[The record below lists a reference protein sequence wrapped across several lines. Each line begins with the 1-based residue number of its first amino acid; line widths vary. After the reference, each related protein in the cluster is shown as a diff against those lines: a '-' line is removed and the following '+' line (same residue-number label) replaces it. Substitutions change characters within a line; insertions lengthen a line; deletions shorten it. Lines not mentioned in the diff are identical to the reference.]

1 MSFPTYS
8 VQADTNPA
16 LTGIRVVKDD
26 FSAPGNGQRDTAR
39 ATLFCD
45 NAVLNTSSH
54 CLQDTYQWLALEEH
68 TNDDGKVQEAHT
80 ADAKTQYFGNPK
92 LSDVKHAAVCAWSP
106 SNPC

>member
-1 MSFPTYS
+1 LCVVRKQKVLSEYS
-8 VQADTNPA
+8 RAKNEASSGGMLWGT
-16 LTGIRVVKDD
+16 LL
-26 FSAPGNGQRDTAR
+26 GQRDTAR

-80 ADAKTQYFGNPK
+80 PDAKTQYFGNPK